1 MQNDLDLALEKIKN
15 KNFPEAIKLYEKIL
29 NQEPE
34 NFDANLNLGSIY
46 AQTKNLSK
54 ASEFLSKAIKIN
66 PKIPDVHNNLAM
78 IEITL
83 KNYDKAIEHA
93 QNAIK
98 LNPNFF
104 LAFNNLGI
112 AQKEKGNYEEAKSS
126 FQKSIS
132 INSKGFLAYYNL
144 GIVNYELNDAVN
156 SEESYIKSIENN
168 PKYISTYINLLNLY
182 EKLNKT
188 EKLEKLLYQAKK
200 IFPGNDTLKLIEGKL
215 NFKIKN
221 YEKNYNLLQSLNFYN
236 TNKNREILRLTILAK
251 SLDQIGNYTDAFKY
265 FKEANN
271 LNYEINKN
279 KVDKNR
285 TLETIERRIN
295 FFKNSEKLK
304 WNNKNQEISDND
316 PIFLVGFPRS
326 GTTLLDTIL
335 RSHPKVNVIEEKP
348 IISKFIENLNI
359 KINSNLEKLNSL
371 DEKSISDMRSFYFKI
386 REKYIYE
393 NKEINIDKM
402 PLNLIHMAEI
412 TKFFPNAKF
421 IFAIRHPRDCV
432 LSSFMQS
439 FSLNDSMA
447 NFLTLEDSIIFY
459 NKLMELCNIYTS
471 SLEINFHIIKYES
484 VVSNFNETINNLL
497 QYLNL
502 DWSDEIIKFHETAA
516 KRGLI
521 STPSYDQVN
530 RPIYSESVGR
540 WKNYEKEFLNIKISL
555 DTWINKYNY

>member
-15 KNFPEAIKLYEKIL
+15 KDFPEARKLYEKIL

-54 ASEFLSKAIKIN
+54 ASELLSKAIKIN

-182 EKLNKT
+182 EKLNKN
-188 EKLEKLLYQAKK
+188 EKLEKLLNKAKK

-221 YEKNYNLLQSLNFYN
+221 YEKNSTLLQSLNFNN

-251 SLDQIGNYTDAFKY
+251 SLDKIGNYTDAFKY

-271 LNYEINKN
+271 LNYEIIKI
-279 KVDKNR
+279 KWIK
-285 TLETIERRIN
+285 IEYL
-295 FFKNSEKLK
+295 KL
-304 WNNKNQEISDND
+304 
-316 PIFLVGFPRS
+316 L
-326 GTTLLDTIL
+326 
-335 RSHPKVNVIEEKP
+335 IEELT
-348 IISKFIENLNI
+348 FL
-359 KINSNLEKLNSL
+359 KIVK
-371 DEKSISDMRSFYFKI
+371 
-386 REKYIYE
+386 
-393 NKEINIDKM
+393 
-402 PLNLIHMAEI
+402 
-412 TKFFPNAKF
+412 T
-421 IFAIRHPRDCV
+421 
-432 LSSFMQS
+432 
-439 FSLNDSMA
+439 
-447 NFLTLEDSIIFY
+447 
-459 NKLMELCNIYTS
+459 
-471 SLEINFHIIKYES
+471 
-484 VVSNFNETINNLL
+484 
-497 QYLNL
+497 
-502 DWSDEIIKFHETAA
+502 
-516 KRGLI
+516 
-521 STPSYDQVN
+521 
-530 RPIYSESVGR
+530 
-540 WKNYEKEFLNIKISL
+540 
-555 DTWINKYNY
+555 

>member
-15 KNFPEAIKLYEKIL
+15 KDFPEAIKLYEKIL

-46 AQTKNLSK
+46 AQTKNFSK
-54 ASEFLSKAIKIN
+54 ASELWSKAIKIN

-83 KNYDKAIEHA
+83 KNYDKAIEYA

-188 EKLEKLLYQAKK
+188 EKLEKLLNQAKK

-221 YEKNYNLLQSLNFYN
+221 YEKNSALLQSLNFNN

-251 SLDQIGNYTDAFKY
+251 SLDKIGNYTDAFKY

-285 TLETIERRIN
+285 VLETIDRRIN
-295 FFKNSEKLK
+295 FFKNSENLK

-335 RSHPKVNVIEEKP
+335 RTHPKVNVIEEKP

-371 DEKSISDMRSFYFKI
+371 DEKSISDMRNFYFKI

-393 NKEINIDKM
+393 NKQINIDKM
-402 PLNLIHMAEI
+402 PLNLIHAAEI
-412 TKFFPNAKF
+412 IKFFPNAKF
-421 IFAIRHPRDCV
+421 IFAIRHPCDCI

-447 NFLTLEDSIIFY
+447 NFLSLEDSIIFY
-459 NKLMELCNIYTS
+459 NKLMELWDIYTS
-471 SLEINFHIIKYES
+471 SMNINYHMIMYES

-502 DWSDEIIKFHETAA
+502 EWSDEIIKFHETAA

-555 DTWINKYNY
+555 DTWIKKFCY